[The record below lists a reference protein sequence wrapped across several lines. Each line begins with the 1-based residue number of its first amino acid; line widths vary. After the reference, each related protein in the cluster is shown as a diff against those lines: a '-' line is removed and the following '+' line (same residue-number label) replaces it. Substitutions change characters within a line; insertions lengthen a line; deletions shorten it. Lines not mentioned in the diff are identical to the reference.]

1 MIVVSTTQ
9 GELILFNLNTSEIIH
24 TLDLNQKD
32 QTEKLSLKDIYLEW
46 ITHNSPIK
54 LLTVGTDLKI
64 HKI

>member
-32 QTEKLSLKDIYLEW
+32 QTEKLSLKDIYLE
-46 ITHNSPIK
+46 
-54 LLTVGTDLKI
+54 
-64 HKI
+64 